1 MIISKRP
8 NFSYYLYWIIL
19 VALIGFIQS
28 IFRINDYIDIPQH
41 GHFETFDA
49 VSAVIKSS
57 SRSTILAYYSYF
69 IIELVFIALSL
80 YIGARW
86 IKTMDNKLVRVYN
99 VGVVVVLILEF
110 IENVLRYMIFE
121 GDGLEILYFVKIGVY
136 FFCSF
141 FIIIYVFK
149 NLVLKKY
156 RTVARFIITSIV
168 SLIFIAFIYGL
179 LTLMPQGGTLVVSM
193 LDSFWNT
200 FGFFFL
206 LIFLAIILAHYPTYA
221 ELWWYGSN
229 NVWRLKMAY
238 WKPRGDATCD
248 SIMETGRKALK
259 EKENPDK
266 DLEQERVLSRQTID
280 ELTTEEAGSFNFFG
294 WGFIYY
300 DTSQGTPEGKRLYND
315 ETIKRWRRS
324 LGILL
329 YIAVFNIF
337 FRVAA
342 QYFEKDINVIGLTI
356 FILIGSLVIYHFHG
370 EMYNGWKISIAEALG
385 NHKTGDQPPRPVK
398 DVLKEIQDYCTFF
411 PYFILISIGLSLITS
426 LLAHFVGWSGITL
439 VFAFITLAA
448 HLYLYMYFKICRTYL
463 KYVFFTNELCRRQA
477 SMFNPATAYL
487 FEKHRVKKRK
497 DGWLRTLIG
506 NLSNNVAF
514 IKIMS
519 ASGFFSLLVLLL
531 VNISFDIA
539 AYINPINVIL
549 LYIILIYAA
558 VFIVFKHVLYYNRNK
573 DILKV
578 HFTRPLL
585 IPIIALVILIV
596 VSITSKEDS
605 DLHELTLV
613 PIEKKD
619 TMSRITFL
627 KRLQSSDRQSTGN
640 NYFYI
645 GSYGGGLKANL
656 WNNLLLFELDSL
668 SRKRFLHKTVAM
680 SGVSGGA
687 VGIGN
692 YSALRYNAQGDPV
705 KMRQAIEE
713 IGQSNVLSYELALWL
728 GADFFREPIP
738 FNIFK
743 GRDRSYYSM
752 REHSRMVGMKKGL
765 FNNVTYRDYWQDMY
779 AYEKASFP
787 ILITNTTS
795 TLGKQGVASSLKV
808 PDSIFSGAD
817 NILDFEGVNRDK
829 SLTYFGAL
837 STTNRFP
844 LFSPTAEVPSK
855 GHYLDGGYFDNS
867 GLLSVLELH
876 DHFTFLAKENAA
888 VKEMN
893 PVFINII
900 NSKNYYTAKKIKE
913 WGVTREA
920 KDPGVGQISA
930 ILETV
935 ISIDK
940 FPRYVSAKIRNKKY
954 ILEEVFMPHKIHLSD
969 VEAQFRGEVADPLD
983 LLEKIKTHND
993 SIDMALKAY
1002 SKYNK
1007 KKWGVVEPPLARLLS
1022 TPAVRYQEAMVK
1034 HHPDVQFAIQRILD
1048 YLVDDNE
1055 VNIKDQNIMKTSGYR
1070 RTPNK
1075 KIMRQDTLSNQ

>member
-1 MIISKRP
+1 MKISKRE
-8 NFSYYLYWIIL
+8 NFTYYIFWIIL
-19 VALIGFIQS
+19 VAVIGLIQS

-41 GHFETFDA
+41 GHFENFDA
-49 VSAVIKSS
+49 VSNVIKSQS
-57 SRSTILAYYSYF
+57 FWRLFAYHSYF
-69 IIELVFIALSL
+69 ILELAFVGLSL
-80 YIGARW
+80 FIGSRW
-86 IKTMDNKLVRVYN
+86 VKKMDEKLVRIYS
-99 VGVVVVLILEF
+99 VGAIVALILEF
-110 IENVLRYMIFE
+110 IENVLRYMVFE
-121 GDGLEILYFVKIGVY
+121 GGGLEVMYYVKVGAY
-136 FFCSF
+136 FFCGF
-141 FIIIYVFK
+141 FLIIYLFK
-149 NLVLKKY
+149 NLVHKKY

-238 WKPRGDATCD
+238 WKPRDSATCD
-248 SIMETGRKALK
+248 TIMELGRQALL

-266 DLEQERVLSRQTID
+266 DLEQERVLTKQTPQ
-280 ELTTEEAGSFNFFG
+280 ELTAEEKGSFNFLG

-300 DTSQGTPEGKRLYND
+300 DTSQGTAEGIRLYNN

-329 YIAVFNIF
+329 YVAVFNIF
-337 FRVAA
+337 LRVAS
-342 QYFEKDINVIGLTI
+342 QYFEKDINVLGLTI
-356 FILIGSLVIYHFHG
+356 FIFIGSLVVYHFHG
-370 EMYNGWKISIAEALG
+370 EMYNGWKSSIAEALG
-385 NHKTGDQPPRPVK
+385 NRQASGVSPRPIE
-398 DVLKEIQDYCTFF
+398 DVLNEIQNYCGFF
-411 PYFILISIGLSLITS
+411 PYFILISIGLSVVAS
-426 LLAHFVGWSGITL
+426 LLAHFIGWSPATL
-439 VFAFITLAA
+439 IFAFITLAT

-463 KYVFFTNELCRRQA
+463 KYVFYTNELCRRQS
-477 SMFNPATAYL
+477 SMFNPATVYL
-487 FEKHRVKKRK
+487 FEKHRKGERK
-497 DGWLRTLIG
+497 DGQWRTIIG

-519 ASGFFSLLVLLL
+519 GSGFVSLLIVIL

-573 DILKV
+573 EILKV

-585 IPIIALVILIV
+585 IPIIVVVLLIV

-605 DLHELTLV
+605 DLHELSLV
-613 PIEKKD
+613 PIENKD
-619 TMSRITFL
+619 AMSRMTFL
-627 KRLQSSDRQSTGN
+627 NRLQSSDSQNMGN

-668 SRKRFLHKTVAM
+668 SQKRFIHKTVAM

-692 YSALRYNAQGDPV
+692 YSALRFNAEGDPV
-705 KMRQAIEE
+705 KMRKAIED

-728 GADFFREPIP
+728 GADFFREPVP
-738 FNIFK
+738 FNIFN

-752 REHSRMVGMKKGL
+752 REHSRMVHMEKGRY
-765 FNNVTYRDYWQDMY
+765 NHVTYRDYWQEMY
-779 AYEKASFP
+779 AKEKASFP

-808 PDSIFSGAD
+808 PDTIFSGAD
-817 NILDFEGVNRDK
+817 NILDFEGENRGK

-876 DHFTFLAKENAA
+876 DHFTYLAQENTR

-935 ISIDK
+935 VSIDK

-954 ILEEVFMPHKIHLSD
+954 ILEELFMPHKIHLSD
-969 VEAQFRGEVADPLD
+969 VEAQFKGEVADPIG

-993 SIDMALKAY
+993 SIDMALMAY

-1022 TPAVRYQEAMVK
+1022 TPAIRYQEAMVK
-1034 HHPDVQFAIQRILD
+1034 HHPEVQFAIQRILD
-1048 YLVDDNE
+1048 YLEDEKE
-1055 VNIKDQNIMKTSGYR
+1055 VNIQDQNIMKSSGYR
-1070 RTPNK
+1070 EKSKLIPVK
-1075 KIMRQDTLSNQ
+1075 KDTLSNQ